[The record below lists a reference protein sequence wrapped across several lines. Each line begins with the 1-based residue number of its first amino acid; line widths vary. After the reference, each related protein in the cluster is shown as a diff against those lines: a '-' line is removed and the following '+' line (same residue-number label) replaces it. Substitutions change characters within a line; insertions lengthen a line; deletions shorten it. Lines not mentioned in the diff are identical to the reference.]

1 MLLRLFQFLQRLGE
15 INTTGM
21 MDEERQHQQ
30 IHIRASGSRALYEEG
45 GINGKKGGASER
57 VAGCRGVEPVK
68 WINSEKMEA
77 EGGAVI
83 SAFYISKAY
92 IPILLLWM
100 GDKALKRKPSVCV
113 VSSIIIALEIQEKV
127 NEIEIYKPFLA
138 SEMDVFSEC

>member
-1 MLLRLFQFLQRLGE
+1 
-15 INTTGM
+15 M

-45 GINGKKGGASER
+45 GINGKKGGVSER

-100 GDKALKRKPSVCV
+100 DDKALKRKPSVCI
-113 VSSIIIALEIQEKV
+113 VSSIIIALEIQGKT
-127 NEIEIYKPFLA
+127 NENKMNNEYIFL
-138 SEMDVFSEC
+138 S